1 MGLHQA
7 PAAIVV
13 ELIQRFCKIAGV
25 ALHSALEAFVDQAD
39 GPLCGM
45 RLGRD
50 IAATQRGPCLL
61 NRGQSVRE
69 EQANQLV
76 SIGTE
81 SRGLDGQAA
90 VGIAGSIGGSR
101 HGGHQLIGLL
111 FTNALA
117 AIEQARAALRRG
129 DITAKSHA
137 AQRAISLVDEGL
149 KGAVERNTS
158 NLAESLYQLYDYCGR
173 RLVQAHLKND
183 DQAFDEVANL
193 LRPVQEAWQQIAP
206 KADLVEG

>member
-1 MGLHQA
+1 VTTMSA
-7 PAAIVV
+7 SAYAASNAYRRLAI
-13 ELIQRFCKIAGV
+13 ESSTLG
-25 ALHSALEAFVDQAD
+25 AD
-39 GPLCGM
+39 
-45 RLGRD
+45 R
-50 IAATQRGPCLL
+50 
-61 NRGQSVRE
+61 
-69 EQANQLV
+69 
-76 SIGTE
+76 
-81 SRGLDGQAA
+81 
-90 VGIAGSIGGSR
+90 
-101 HGGHQLIGLL
+101 HQLIGLL